1 MEFVEQKILVADE
14 SLAEIVMAEMGD
26 VGDFSFEIAATADG
40 IELTAYASAEVFDEV
55 AVALASIFE
64 SYGATAGQ
72 RSSVADQ
79 NWNSAWES
87 SYPPCDIAEGRVRI
101 RTPFHDALPSAEFEV
116 LISPRMSFG
125 TGHHPTTAMMTEYL
139 LEESLAGVRLLDV
152 GCGTGILS
160 IAAWR
165 CGAAVVDAVEID
177 EGAYRNTLDNFA
189 LNGIDGGGVRAFCGS
204 IERVDGERYDVI
216 LANIHLNIIAEQ
228 MAWYAASLREGGRLY
243 VSGFYEADLERMA
256 EVAAANNMRV
266 SRIKRRDGWVALRI
280 EFGE

>member
-26 VGDFSFEIAATADG
+26 VGDFAFELSTVESG
-40 IELTAYASAEVFDEV
+40 VVLTAYASAEVFATTRADLV
-55 AVALASIFE
+55 SIFE
-64 SYGATAGQ
+64 RYGAVDRGE
-72 RSSVADQ
+72 SHIADQ

-101 RTPFHDALPSAEFEV
+101 RTPFHEALSSAEFEI
-116 LISPRMSFG
+116 LIEPRMSFG
-125 TGHHPTTAMMTEYL
+125 TGHHPTTAMMTEFL
-139 LEESLAGVRLLDV
+139 LEVNLSGKHLLDV

-177 EGAYRNTLDNFA
+177 NGAYRNTLDNFA
-189 LNGIDGGGVRAFCGS
+189 LNGVEDSVRAFCGS
-204 IERVDGERYDVI
+204 IEQVDGENYDVI

-228 MAWYAASLREGGRLY
+228 MGWYASSLRDGGQIC
-243 VSGFYEADLERMA
+243 VSGFYESDLERLSA
-256 EVAAANNMRV
+256 VAADNRLHV
-266 SRIKRRDGWVALRI
+266 SQVKRRDGWVAILLEPDR
-280 EFGE
+280 

>member
-40 IELTAYASAEVFDEV
+40 VELTAYASVDVFD
-55 AVALASIFE
+55 ATSAALESIFE
-64 SYGATAGQ
+64 RYGATDGG

-101 RTPFHDALPSAEFEV
+101 RTPFHDTLPSAEFEIV
-116 LISPRMSFG
+116 ISPRMSFG
-125 TGHHPTTAMMTEYL
+125 TGHHPTTAMMTEFL
-139 LEESLAGVRLLDV
+139 LEANLSGKHLLDV

-189 LNGIDGGGVRAFCGS
+189 LNGVGDGVRAFCGS
-204 IERVDGERYDVI
+204 VERVDGESYDII
-216 LANIHLNIIAEQ
+216 LANIHLNIISEQ
-228 MAWYAASLREGGRLY
+228 MAWYASSLQDGGQIY
-243 VSGFYEADLERMA
+243 VSGFYEADLEPLSA
-256 EVAAANNMRV
+256 VAADNALHV
-266 SRIKRRDGWVALRI
+266 SQVKRRDGWVAVLLESER
-280 EFGE
+280 